1 LDENNEMSL
10 QFAVPSDMQSHKQI
24 TELVRGAA
32 QGQEAAW
39 RALVDN
45 FASLVWSV
53 IQGYRL
59 NAADG
64 ADVSQTT
71 WLRLAEHISSVRQ
84 PERVGAWLV
93 TTAGRECLALLRRRR
108 RQSSLNDACF
118 VEESAPEQ
126 ASQPEA
132 HVIKEEE
139 DETLWQALAS
149 LPDRHQILLRLLFA
163 DPAPT
168 YQEISA
174 VTGMP
179 VGSIGP
185 VRRRCLAQLREY
197 CLERRQ
203 ASGGT
208 RLTGMCQ
215 QL

>member
-1 LDENNEMSL
+1 MSSRVGGLDDTKSQDET
-10 QFAVPSDMQSHKQI
+10 A
-24 TELVRGAA
+24 ELVWAAA
-32 QGQEAAW
+32 QGHEPAW

-45 FASLVWSV
+45 FAGLVWSV
-53 IQGYRL
+53 IRGYRL
-59 NAADG
+59 SPADA

-71 WLRLAEHISSVRQ
+71 WLRLAEHISSLRQ

-108 RQSSLNDACF
+108 REVSLNDACF
-118 VEESAPEQ
+118 VEEPASEP

-132 HVIKEEE
+132 HVLRGEEE
-139 DETLWQALAS
+139 EMLWQAFSS

-179 VGSIGP
+179 LGSIGP
-185 VRRRCLAQLREY
+185 VRGRCLAQLRERASSPG
-197 CLERRQ
+197 RRQ
-203 ASGGT
+203 ARIPYGFDE
-208 RLTGMCQ
+208 
-215 QL
+215 